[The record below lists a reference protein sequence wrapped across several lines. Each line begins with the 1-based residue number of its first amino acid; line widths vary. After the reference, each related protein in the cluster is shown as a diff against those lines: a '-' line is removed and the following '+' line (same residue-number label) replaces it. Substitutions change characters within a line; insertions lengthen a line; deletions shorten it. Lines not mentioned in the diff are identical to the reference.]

1 MKRTS
6 VVFGFFFAA
15 LLAGLF
21 LRYMSATPLKVGD
34 EVSTKETFMQL
45 DTGAPV
51 DMQAG
56 SGSAIQGVNSSS
68 HLANQ
73 SKPVPLAPYDM
84 TPDPKLTMFDKNR
97 VGPDCC
103 PSPFSSDRGCVCLTQ
118 QQIDVYASR
127 AGNRSVS

>member
-1 MKRTS
+1 MKRTP

-21 LRYMSATPLKVGD
+21 LRYMS
-34 EVSTKETFMQL
+34 VSAPPPTDDVTKETFMQK
-45 DTGAPV
+45 DVGAPT

-56 SGSAIQGVNSSS
+56 SGSGIQGVNSSS
-68 HLANQ
+68 SLAVEA
-73 SKPVPLAPYDM
+73 KPVALAPYDM
-84 TPDPKLTMFDKNR
+84 TSDPKLTMFDGNR

-118 QQIDVYASR
+118 QQLDIYASR
-127 AGNRSVS
+127 GGNRSVS